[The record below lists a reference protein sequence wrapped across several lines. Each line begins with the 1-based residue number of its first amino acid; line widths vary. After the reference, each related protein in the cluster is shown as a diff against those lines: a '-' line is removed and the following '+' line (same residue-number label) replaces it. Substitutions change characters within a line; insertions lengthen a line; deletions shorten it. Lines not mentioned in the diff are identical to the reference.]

1 MLFNQGI
8 IDGMFIGFIHLKQ
21 VNKIFPKAIIMQ
33 SNGNTI
39 ILIILWHMI
48 DIFNASLS
56 WVFYSWILT
65 EAWIVA
71 TKQYYE
77 SNDTEADMPI
87 LKSELFHKVDR
98 FNLFLLQ
105 CYSYC
110 SPVVTNLFNLKSHFC
125 YKIKFV

>member
-39 ILIILWHMI
+39 ILIILCHMI

-56 WVFYSWILT
+56 
-65 EAWIVA
+65 
-71 TKQYYE
+71 
-77 SNDTEADMPI
+77 
-87 LKSELFHKVDR
+87 
-98 FNLFLLQ
+98 
-105 CYSYC
+105 
-110 SPVVTNLFNLKSHFC
+110 
-125 YKIKFV
+125 